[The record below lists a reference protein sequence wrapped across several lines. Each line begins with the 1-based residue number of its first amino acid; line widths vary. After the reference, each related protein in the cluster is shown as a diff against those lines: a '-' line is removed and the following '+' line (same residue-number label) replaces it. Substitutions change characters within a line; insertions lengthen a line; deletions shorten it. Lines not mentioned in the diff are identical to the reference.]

1 MALLFRSVTIS
12 GAETCEKLHRVEP
25 VIANPIN
32 VSSTDRQD
40 EQEGYKYLTITHTH
54 AQSL

>member
-1 MALLFRSVTIS
+1 MAPLFRSVTIS

-25 VIANPIN
+25 VISNPIN